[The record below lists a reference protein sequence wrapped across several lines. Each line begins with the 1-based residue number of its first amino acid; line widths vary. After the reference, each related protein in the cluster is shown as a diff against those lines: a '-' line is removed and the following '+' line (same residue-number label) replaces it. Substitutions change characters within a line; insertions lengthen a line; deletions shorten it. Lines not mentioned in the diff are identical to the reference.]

1 MAERTTP
8 RATRRN
14 RPLRLFLVGPESL
27 VGMGIR
33 RALEQQSGFEVVAD
47 APSTEGALPLLG
59 AAHPDVIVIDL
70 RLLETDPTQTTRRLR
85 EAAEDAAVVVVT
97 AFDPPGPLRI
107 KRGAPGLDEYRRE
120 LEEEAKETAAEVTA
134 QLVNWGVDARA
145 VVAPG
150 HPADVIL
157 QAAGDEGADLIMLG
171 ASRGGAGR
179 YLMGSTAE
187 RVVRLSV
194 ATLSRTIRR
203 LGITLKTSPARQ
215 RAGRG

>member
-1 MAERTTP
+1 MSAELPELELDTMVLATDWGEGAERLHA
-8 RATRRN
+8 RACAIA
-14 RPLRLFLVGPESL
+14 RLF
-27 VGMGIR
+27 
-33 RALEQQSGFEVVAD
+33 D
-47 APSTEGALPLLG
+47 T
-59 AAHPDVIVIDL
+59 
-70 RLLETDPTQTTRRLR
+70 
-85 EAAEDAAVVVVT
+85 AVVVVT

-134 QLVNWGVDARA
+134 QLINWGVDARA

-157 QAAGDEGADLIMLG
+157 QAAADEGADLIMLG

-187 RVVRLSV
+187 RVVRHAEV
-194 ATLSRTIRR
+194 PVYVFR
-203 LGITLKTSPARQ
+203 
-215 RAGRG
+215 